1 MKNCK
6 CLKTWRSDYTPCFE
20 ALTDNCDILANFV
33 YDYSSVVKYPFGY
46 GLSYS
51 QFEWS
56 DYSLKESDG
65 GYDASVT
72 VKNVGDVAGKDVV
85 QLYVQAP
92 YTSGGVEK
100 ASVVLAGYT
109 KTDELKPGD
118 KHTVNIHFDKA
129 DFASYD
135 YENEKTWMLDEGTYY
150 AAMGKNAHDALNNIL
165 SQKGSSVADGM
176 TEDGNADLCQS
187 FTLDAKE
194 LLDTSG
200 GGDTVTNQF
209 DQDIA
214 EDGKYLSRT
223 DWSAVEDGSLV
234 YANGEQKG
242 ISNVTDADGNV
253 GTWTISNDTLKT
265 LENGGTD
272 VADIAALQKEDF
284 PSKEDYTYEAE
295 KTVTLVDLKGKE
307 YDDPAWEELL
317 NEMKNSEFHALFN
330 NAGYGTVAIESIEKP
345 KTFEYAVS
353 DHKGKHGFG

>member
-100 ASVVLAGYT
+100 ASVVLAGYA

-150 AAMGKNAHDALNNIL
+150 AAVGKNAHDALNNIL

-223 DWSAVEDGSLV
+223 D
-234 YANGEQKG
+234 
-242 ISNVTDADGNV
+242 
-253 GTWTISNDTLKT
+253 
-265 LENGGTD
+265 
-272 VADIAALQKEDF
+272 
-284 PSKEDYTYEAE
+284 
-295 KTVTLVDLKGKE
+295 
-307 YDDPAWEELL
+307 
-317 NEMKNSEFHALFN
+317 
-330 NAGYGTVAIESIEKP
+330 
-345 KTFEYAVS
+345 
-353 DHKGKHGFG
+353 